1 MCQHAGGFLAECRGI
16 SSNIALTGAAG
27 HSQAKKEPTMAT
39 ISPDRIAVS
48 TWSLHRL
55 LGTTYPHDL
64 TTTEIGPMQETY
76 GEGEESLLGLPSVL
90 ANHGYHRLEIVSF
103 HLRSRDK
110 VYLGE
115 LRDQLRISE
124 VRLQTLLIDAG
135 DISDPEHGARA
146 TAWIASWLEIANE
159 LGAENARIIAGKQKP
174 TRDALDRS
182 VKALT
187 ALADGNAGSPVRL
200 VTENWFD
207 LLAEPAHVHYLLDRL
222 DGRVGLLGDF
232 GNWGGDNKYSDLQSI
247 FGRAEL
253 CHAKASFAGGE
264 LDEADY
270 GACVTLAEQAGYKG
284 PYTLIFDNE
293 IPGEWHGLA
302 TERDFITSRDV

>member
-1 MCQHAGGFLAECRGI
+1 MAR
-16 SSNIALTGAAG
+16 IA
-27 HSQAKKEPTMAT
+27 S
-39 ISPDRIAVS
+39 DRIAVS

-55 LGTTYPHDL
+55 LGTVYPHDL
-64 TTTEIGPMQETY
+64 ATPEIGPETLTY
-76 GEGEESLLGLPSVL
+76 GAGDESLLGLPSVL

-103 HLRSRDK
+103 HLRSRDPI
-110 VYLGE
+110 YLGE
-115 LRDQLRISE
+115 LRDQLRVSN

-135 DISDPEHGARA
+135 DISHPEHGARDQ
-146 TAWIASWLEIANE
+146 AWIAGWIEIANE

-182 VKALT
+182 VKALS

-207 LLAEPAHVHYLLDRL
+207 LLSEPAHVHYVLDKL
-222 DGRVGLLGDF
+222 EGRVGLLGDF
-232 GNWGGDNKYSDLQSI
+232 GNWGGTSKYADLKSI
-247 FGRAEL
+247 FSRAEL
-253 CHAKASFAGGE
+253 CHAKASFIDGD

-270 GACVTLAEQAGYKG
+270 GACVTLAEEAGYKG
-284 PYTLIFDNE
+284 PYTLIFDSE

>member
-1 MCQHAGGFLAECRGI
+1 
-16 SSNIALTGAAG
+16 
-27 HSQAKKEPTMAT
+27 MAQ

-55 LGTTYPHDL
+55 LGMTYPHDL

-103 HLRSRDK
+103 HLRSRDP

-115 LRDQLRISE
+115 LRDQLKIAD
-124 VRLQTLLIDAG
+124 VTLQTLLIDAG
-135 DISDPEHGARA
+135 DISHPEHGEHDQ
-146 TAWIASWLEIANE
+146 AWIASWIEIANE
-159 LGAENARIIAGKQKP
+159 LGAQNARIIAGKQKP

-187 ALADGNAGSPVRL
+187 ALADGNAGSDVRL

-207 LLAEPAHVHYLLDRL
+207 LLAEPAHVHFLLDKL
-222 DGRVGLLGDF
+222 DGRIGLLADF
-232 GNWGGDNKYSDLQSI
+232 GNWSGPEKYADLKSI
-247 FGRAEL
+247 FNRAEL
-253 CHAKASFAGGE
+253 CHAKASFIDGD

-270 GACVTLAEQAGYKG
+270 GQCIALAEAAGYKG
-284 PYTLIFDNE
+284 PYTLIFDSE
-293 IPGEWHGLA
+293 IPSEWHGLA
-302 TERDFITSRDV
+302 TERDFITSREL

>member
-1 MCQHAGGFLAECRGI
+1 MPINA
-16 SSNIALTGAAG
+16 
-27 HSQAKKEPTMAT
+27 
-39 ISPDRIAVS
+39 DRIAVS

-55 LGTTYPHDL
+55 LGVTYPHDL
-64 TTTEIGPMQETY
+64 TTPEIGPEQASY
-76 GEGEESLLGLPSVL
+76 GTGDESLLGLPSVL

-103 HLRSRDK
+103 HLRSRDPI
-110 VYLGE
+110 YLAE
-115 LRDQLRISE
+115 LRDQLRISK

-135 DISDPEHGARA
+135 DISHPEHGGRDQN
-146 TAWIASWLEIANE
+146 WIAGWIEVANE

-182 VKALT
+182 VRALT
-187 ALADGNAGSPVRL
+187 ALAEGNSGSSVRL

-222 DGRVGLLGDF
+222 EGRVGLLADF
-232 GNWGGDNKYSDLQSI
+232 GNWGGATKYSDLQSI

-253 CHAKASFAGGE
+253 CHAKAQYVDGD

-270 GACVTLAEQAGYKG
+270 GECVRVAEAAGYTG
-284 PYTLIFDNE
+284 PYTLIFDSE
-293 IPGEWHGLA
+293 IPGEWTGLQQ
-302 TERDFITSRDV
+302 ERDFIVRQ

>member
-1 MCQHAGGFLAECRGI
+1 MSI
-16 SSNIALTGAAG
+16 SA
-27 HSQAKKEPTMAT
+27 
-39 ISPDRIAVS
+39 DRIAVS

-55 LGTTYPHDL
+55 LGMTYPHDL
-64 TTTEIGPMQETY
+64 TTTEVGPMQETY
-76 GEGEESLLGLPSVL
+76 GEGQESLLGLPSVL

-103 HLRSRDK
+103 HLRSRDP
-110 VYLGE
+110 VYLAE
-115 LRDQLRISE
+115 LRDQLRIAN

-135 DISDPEHGARA
+135 DLSHPEYSLRDQ
-146 TAWIASWLEIANE
+146 AWIAGWLEIANE

-182 VKALT
+182 IKALS
-187 ALADGNAGSPVRL
+187 ALAESNAGSSVRL

-207 LLAEPAHVHYLLDRL
+207 LLAEPAHVHYLLDKL

-232 GNWGGDNKYSDLQSI
+232 GNWSGPDKYSDLRSI

-253 CHAKASFAGGE
+253 CHAKAQFIDGD

-270 GACVTLAEQAGYKG
+270 GACIKLAEEAGYTG
-284 PYTLIFDNE
+284 PYTLIFDSE
-293 IPGEWHGLA
+293 IPGEWNGLA
-302 TERDFITSRDV
+302 KQRDFITSL

>member
-1 MCQHAGGFLAECRGI
+1 
-16 SSNIALTGAAG
+16 
-27 HSQAKKEPTMAT
+27 MAT

-55 LGTTYPHDL
+55 LGTVYPHDL
-64 TTTEIGPMQETY
+64 TTSEVGPETPTY
-76 GEGEESLLGLPSVL
+76 GDGEESLLGLPSVL

-115 LRDQLRISE
+115 LRDQLKVSD

-135 DISDPEHGARA
+135 DISHPEHGARDQK
-146 TAWIASWLEIANE
+146 WIAGWIEVANE

-182 VKALT
+182 VKALA
-187 ALADGNAGSPVRL
+187 ALADGNAGSSVRL

-207 LLAEPAHVHYLLDRL
+207 LLAEPAHVHYLLDKL
-222 DGRVGLLGDF
+222 EGRIGLLGDF
-232 GNWGGDNKYSDLQSI
+232 GNWGGDNKYSDLKSI

-253 CHAKASFAGGE
+253 CHAKASFIDGD

-270 GACVTLAEQAGYKG
+270 GACVTLAEEAGYKG
-284 PYTLIFDNE
+284 PYTLIFDSE

>member
-1 MCQHAGGFLAECRGI
+1 MAI
-16 SSNIALTGAAG
+16 SA
-27 HSQAKKEPTMAT
+27 
-39 ISPDRIAVS
+39 DRIAVS

-55 LGTTYPHDL
+55 LGATYPHDL
-64 TTTEIGPMQETY
+64 TSDAIGPEHQTY

-103 HLRSRDK
+103 HLRSRDP

-115 LRDQLRISE
+115 LRDQLRVSK

-135 DISDPEHGARA
+135 DISDAENGARDQH
-146 TAWIASWLEIANE
+146 WIAGWIEVANE

-187 ALADGNAGSPVRL
+187 ALAEGNAGSPVRL

-207 LLAEPAHVHYLLDRL
+207 LLAEPAHVHYLLDKL
-222 DGRVGLLGDF
+222 DGRIGLLGDF
-232 GNWGGDNKYSDLQSI
+232 GNWSGPEKYADLASI

-253 CHAKASFAGGE
+253 CHAKAQFIDGD
-264 LDEADY
+264 LDEADFA
-270 GACVTLAEQAGYKG
+270 ACVSAAEGAGYKG
-284 PYTLIFDNE
+284 PYTLIFDSE
-293 IPGEWHGLA
+293 IPGEWNGLA
-302 TERDFITSRDV
+302 AERDFLLAR

>member
-1 MCQHAGGFLAECRGI
+1 
-16 SSNIALTGAAG
+16 
-27 HSQAKKEPTMAT
+27 MAT

-135 DISDPEHGARA
+135 DISHPEHGARD

-232 GNWGGDNKYSDLQSI
+232 GNWGGENKYSDLKSI

>member
-1 MCQHAGGFLAECRGI
+1 M
-16 SSNIALTGAAG
+16 
-27 HSQAKKEPTMAT
+27 PT

-64 TTTEIGPMQETY
+64 DSFEVGMEQMTY

-103 HLRSRDK
+103 HLRSIDP

-115 LRDQLRISE
+115 LRDQLKTAE

-135 DISDPEHGARA
+135 DITHPEHGARDER
-146 TAWIASWLEIANE
+146 WIARWIEIANE
-159 LGAENARIIAGKQKP
+159 LGAENARIVAGQQPP
-174 TRDALDRS
+174 TQDALDRS
-182 VKALT
+182 AAALRR
-187 ALADGNAGSPVRL
+187 LADGNAGSPVRL
-200 VTENWFD
+200 VTENWHS
-207 LLAEPAHVHYLLDRL
+207 LLPGPEQVNALLDRL
-222 DGRVGLLGDF
+222 DGRVGLLADF
-232 GNWGGDNKYSDLQSI
+232 GNWRGPEKYEQLAAI

-253 CHAKASFAGGE
+253 CHAKASFIDGD

-270 GACVTLAEQAGYKG
+270 AACGETAERAGYRG
-284 PYTLIFDNE
+284 PYTLIFDSE
-293 IPGEWHGLA
+293 VPSEWTGLR
-302 TERDFITSRDV
+302 TEREFLLRETT

>member
-1 MCQHAGGFLAECRGI
+1 
-16 SSNIALTGAAG
+16 
-27 HSQAKKEPTMAT
+27 MAQ
-39 ISPDRIAVS
+39 IEPDRIAVS

-55 LGTTYPHDL
+55 LGAIYPHDL
-64 TTTEIGPMQETY
+64 TTTEIGPMQEPY

-103 HLRSRDK
+103 HLRSRDPI
-110 VYLGE
+110 YLAE
-115 LRDQLRISE
+115 LRDQLKVSN

-135 DISDPEHGARA
+135 DITHPEHGARDE
-146 TAWIASWLEIANE
+146 AWIASWIEVANE

-182 VKALT
+182 AKALN
-187 ALADGNAGSPVRL
+187 ALAAGNAGSPVRL
-200 VTENWFD
+200 VTENWFN
-207 LLAEPAHVHYLLDRL
+207 LLAEPAQVHYLLDKL
-222 DGRVGLLGDF
+222 EDRVGLLGDF
-232 GNWGGDNKYSDLQSI
+232 GNWSGASKFSDLKSI

-253 CHAKASFAGGE
+253 CHAKASFIDGD

-270 GACVTLAEQAGYKG
+270 GACVTLAEEAGYKG
-284 PYTLIFDNE
+284 PYTLIFDSE

-302 TERDFITSRDV
+302 AERDFITSRDV